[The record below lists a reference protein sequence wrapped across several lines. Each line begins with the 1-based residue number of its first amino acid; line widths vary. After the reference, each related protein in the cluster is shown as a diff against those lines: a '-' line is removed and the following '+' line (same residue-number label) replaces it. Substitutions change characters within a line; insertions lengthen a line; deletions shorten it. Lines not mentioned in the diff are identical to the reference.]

1 MAQPARK
8 TPPPKPAPAKPA
20 PRADDSALLRAYDER
35 KAHPEPTVSHEEVK
49 RLLGL

>member
-8 TPPPKPAPAKPA
+8 APPAPPA
-20 PRADDSALLRAYDER
+20 PRAEDPKLLRTYDER
-35 KAHPEPTVSHEEVK
+35 KAHPEPTLSHEEVK

>member
-8 TPPPKPAPAKPA
+8 TPPPKPAP
-20 PRADDSALLRAYDER
+20 RADDPALLRAYDER
-35 KAHPEPTVSHEEVK
+35 KAHPEPTVPHEEVK

>member
-8 TPPPKPAPAKPA
+8 APPVAQTPRDDVPK
-20 PRADDSALLRAYDER
+20 LLRTYDER
-35 KAHPEPTVSHEEVK
+35 KAHPEPTISHEEVK